1 MTISRTCNGEAEEEL
16 MNLRLQSGILL
27 AALGSALC
35 AGVSFAQSAHRDRPP
50 ERQQAPPPKANA
62 GGNRPPAQ
70 NPNANRPPRQSP
82 SPGQN
87 RGAERTDRE
96 RRTQSVDRP
105 NTRQNQPP
113 LDRNPQG
120 NANRPP
126 AAANRN
132 RQNAFAPSEPGNRSG
147 NPYSRG
153 NNAYPDRP
161 NYERNSGARPA
172 PGQQGPERKPF
183 VDRMRDLTPQ
193 QRESVLQNSRT
204 FQNLAPEQQNRIRSQ
219 FNQWDRMSAQ
229 QRTDLREKENT
240 WRNLTPQ
247 QRDYIKN
254 DVMPRWR
261 QVPWQRQQVI
271 QQKLGV
277 LQNMPESARNRR
289 LGDPNFT
296 RGMSEEDRAMLHDLS
311 HLHVGGAPDPPSNE
325 P

>member
-1 MTISRTCNGEAEEEL
+1 
-16 MNLRLQSGILL
+16 MNKRFQCGMLRAVLGF
-27 AALGSALC
+27 ALS
-35 AGVSFAQSAHRDRPP
+35 AGVLSAQSAQDRPP
-50 ERQQAPPPKANA
+50 QRQQAPPPKANS

-70 NPNANRPPRQSP
+70 TPNANRPPRQSP
-82 SPGQN
+82 PPDAN
-87 RGAERTDRE
+87 RGAERSAPRP
-96 RRTQSVDRP
+96 QSVDRP
-105 NTRQNQPP
+105 NARQNQPRS
-113 LDRNPQG
+113 DRNPQG

-126 AAANRN
+126 AATGN
-132 RQNAFAPSEPGNRSG
+132 RQNGFAPNDAGNRPG
-147 NPYSRG
+147 NPYNRP
-153 NNAYPDRP
+153 NNAYSDRP
-161 NYERNSGARPA
+161 SYDRNNGPRFR
-172 PGQQGPERKPF
+172 PGQPAGPERPF
-183 VDRMRDLTPQ
+183 VDRMRDLTPPE
-193 QRESVLQNSRT
+193 RERVLQSSRT

-219 FNQWDRMSAQ
+219 FSQWDRMSSQ
-229 QRTDLREKENT
+229 QRADLREKENT

-247 QRDYIKN
+247 QRDYIKS

-289 LGDPNFT
+289 LSDPNFT